1 MTRSAGPSARQ
12 AARYWVTI
20 FRDPLAA
27 YDALRKD
34 YGDAVRL
41 PLTRTRTFHV
51 LSRPEYAEHVLV
63 THQDR
68 YVKAWTYRPLRA
80 FLGDGLLTSEGETW
94 QRHRRLVSPVFSH
107 RHIQAF
113 APDIVAAARARAESW
128 QTGSVVDVAAEMR
141 TLTMDVVGRV
151 LFGTDLAGDAE
162 PVGEAVSK
170 LQGAVLIGSLFTA
183 VASPEQVRKLA
194 SRVLPG
200 VGRSA
205 GTLDALINR
214 MLDERMARPN
224 PEPRD
229 LLDRLIAAGAG
240 ETPFSRHEIHDE
252 LMTLVL
258 AGHETTANTLTWA
271 LVLLSRYPAARERLV
286 AEVGDVLGDRDAR
299 ADDVD
304 ALEWTRAVISESMR
318 LYPPAWTIERDAI
331 VDDDVAGVRV
341 AKGDTIAITPYLLHR
356 NPDFWPNPE
365 GFDPSRFL
373 PAQSERR
380 PKYAFLPFGG
390 GRRICVGAG
399 LAQLE
404 ATLAL
409 ATLAAHRRLDL
420 VPGVPIRPRAGVT
433 MHPHG
438 AVPMTVRP
446 RVSAPVL
453 VS

>member
-1 MTRSAGPSARQ
+1 
-12 AARYWVTI
+12 
-20 FRDPLAA
+20 
-27 YDALRKD
+27 
-34 YGDAVRL
+34 
-41 PLTRTRTFHV
+41 
-51 LSRPEYAEHVLV
+51 
-63 THQDR
+63 
-68 YVKAWTYRPLRA
+68 
-80 FLGDGLLTSEGETW
+80 
-94 QRHRRLVSPVFSH
+94 
-107 RHIQAF
+107 
-113 APDIVAAARARAESW
+113 
-128 QTGSVVDVAAEMR
+128 
-141 TLTMDVVGRV
+141 
-151 LFGTDLAGDAE
+151 
-162 PVGEAVSK
+162 
-170 LQGAVLIGSLFTA
+170 
-183 VASPEQVRKLA
+183 VRKLA

-205 GTLDALINR
+205 GTLDGLINR

-356 NPDFWPNPE
+356 NPDYWPNPE